1 MYCILGLCFLHKGT
15 RVREAGVGMSR
26 ERETLPGEVHQG
38 VPAMGPQAEVREQRG
53 EGSKGKRLHV
63 SREPGD

>member
-1 MYCILGLCFLHKGT
+1 M
-15 RVREAGVGMSR
+15 REAGVGMSR